1 MARCEGVAPGT
12 PTAQSGV
19 RTAHFERYGRR
30 AAERP
35 TARRR
40 LTASGSTQP
49 FVVLKQRQYLLLFV
63 GTTLAMLAF
72 GMMQVA
78 QGVVAFDL
86 TGKNGAVGFVFLGQG
101 ISMLL
106 LSPVGGT
113 LSDRVS
119 KKRLLTSAQFVIGL
133 MFALIATLIATG
145 VITILMLAGASLVL
159 GCMYSMMGPTRQAWI
174 GDLLDGEDLPKGVA
188 LQQLS
193 MNTTR
198 IVGPLIAGVLV
209 GWALFGTA
217 GTYAVM
223 ALIFGGVVVT
233 LLQMEASPP
242 RPRANPTSVRAD
254 LSEGFSYIWNDK
266 DVRLLA
272 CVFCGVVLA
281 GFSYQTIMP
290 GYLENTLGRPS
301 SQLGVIYGATA
312 IGGIVVTLVL
322 ASRRLENAPAVMLF
336 FGACMAASLALLA
349 IAPGFWAALGAASLV
364 GASSSGFQML
374 NNVNL
379 MERAD
384 PKYFGRVMSVT
395 MMAFGFNS
403 IISYPVGII
412 ADHSGERATLGGL
425 AVATM
430 MVVLIGMLALRSR
443 TREVAAA
450 ALQEQPLGAPGR

>member
-1 MARCEGVAPGT
+1 MLPLRGESGAYAACVFAPGPARFRRQLT
-12 PTAQSGV
+12 ESGPN
-19 RTAHFERYGRR
+19 H
-30 AAERP
+30 
-35 TARRR
+35 
-40 LTASGSTQP
+40 P
-49 FVVLKQRQYLLLFV
+49 FVVLKNRQYLLLSI

-86 TGKNGAVGFVFLGQG
+86 TGKNGSVGFVFLGQG

-119 KKRLLTSAQFVIGL
+119 KKKLLTSAQFVIGL
-133 MFALIATLIATG
+133 MFGLIAVLIATD

-174 GDLLDGEDLPKGVA
+174 GDLLEGPDLSKGVA

-198 IVGPLIAGVLV
+198 IVGPLIAGLLV
-209 GWALFGTA
+209 GWSLVGTA

-223 ALIFGGVVVT
+223 AVLFGAVVIT
-233 LLQMEASPP
+233 LLQMQASPP
-242 RPRANPTSVRAD
+242 RVRTSHTSVRTD
-254 LSEGFSYIWNDK
+254 LSEGFSYIWHDK

-272 CVFCGVVLA
+272 CVFVGVVLA
-281 GFSYQTIMP
+281 GFTYQTIMP
-290 GYLENTLGRPS
+290 GYLENTLGRPA

-312 IGGIVVTLVL
+312 IGGIIVTLAL
-322 ASRRLENAPAVMLF
+322 ASRRMSNPLGMMLF
-336 FGACMAASLALLA
+336 FGACMAASLGLLA
-349 IAPGFWAALGAASLV
+349 IAPEFWSALLVAAFV

-384 PKYFGRVMSVT
+384 PQYFGRVMSVT

-403 IISYPVGII
+403 IISFPVGLI
-412 ADHSGERATLGGL
+412 ADRVGERATLGGL
-425 AVATM
+425 GVATIS
-430 MVVLIGMLALRSR
+430 VVLVGVIALRSR
-443 TREVAAA
+443 TREVAREAA
-450 ALQEQPLGAPGR
+450 ALPESGLGAAGR

>member
-1 MARCEGVAPGT
+1 MVRCEGVAPGT

-159 GCMYSMMGPTRQAWI
+159 G
-174 GDLLDGEDLPKGVA
+174 
-188 LQQLS
+188 
-193 MNTTR
+193 
-198 IVGPLIAGVLV
+198 
-209 GWALFGTA
+209 
-217 GTYAVM
+217 
-223 ALIFGGVVVT
+223 
-233 LLQMEASPP
+233 
-242 RPRANPTSVRAD
+242 
-254 LSEGFSYIWNDK
+254 
-266 DVRLLA
+266 
-272 CVFCGVVLA
+272 
-281 GFSYQTIMP
+281 
-290 GYLENTLGRPS
+290 
-301 SQLGVIYGATA
+301 
-312 IGGIVVTLVL
+312 
-322 ASRRLENAPAVMLF
+322 
-336 FGACMAASLALLA
+336 
-349 IAPGFWAALGAASLV
+349 
-364 GASSSGFQML
+364 
-374 NNVNL
+374 
-379 MERAD
+379 
-384 PKYFGRVMSVT
+384 
-395 MMAFGFNS
+395 
-403 IISYPVGII
+403 
-412 ADHSGERATLGGL
+412 
-425 AVATM
+425 
-430 MVVLIGMLALRSR
+430 
-443 TREVAAA
+443 
-450 ALQEQPLGAPGR
+450 